1 MKARRHVHFDMN
13 QENQTTQQASD
24 NLVNRDK
31 LPSIISIAEEM
42 TEARPSTSRETL
54 VGEYEQDQRLPPL
67 TMTPSPRIITEIIN
81 DDPQQRRDD
90 TPQSSERVSPTGPS
104 WVERQVAKVR
114 QRKLWAFRQQQQQ
127 KLNHH
132 HHPPRAIL
140 KRSVSL
146 LVNVPDESDT
156 ETDSLNEE
164 EEEDQDDRS
173 EDSVTASQTR
183 QSLAWDVMMDKDEL
197 AEMSNKEQIKEE
209 TSVDSSYSGWPHF
222 PAKLAIC
229 IQQRQKS
236 LRERKAGRKDSQ
248 ETRNDGKLNHHHNS
262 NSNNNNSN
270 NNNNNNGN
278 SFERRKRFGKKLSI
292 AVVRQQRK
300 GRIPNRVL
308 SSIHQP
314 QAIQSTSDP
323 IQQHKNENENDPA
336 VLQNADDD
344 VGQCL
349 TNAISSLQVLDSS
362 SHPVRNADEFSETSS
377 TAVESNE
384 IHTTTPSPSVSPSD
398 DQISEVDMIQPV
410 EDASVSPS
418 ESSDAETIVA
428 DARYHLDEL
437 IPAADDDPMTSKEI
451 DDEDDYPQNAGS
463 TFCHPVSHVCQRH
476 PDESISDVTVDD
488 GPYSIDQS
496 ELNVMTIPQQQND
509 GIAIARLDVIPAEA
523 GISSVVEQTEYHI
536 SLPIQHRSAI
546 DNKDNVLRTRL
557 SAYCSGWPIGVIS
570 NQNGEAIPSH
580 PPHFM
585 STNVS
590 YLWDDNFEAPTSEE
604 TMMGTINHPEVDISS
619 EATAFAIPGTQ
630 KDSNHPPPLPVS
642 PEIIQTSL
650 IDKKTKEARNA
661 SRILFPT
668 VPMSI
673 ATEKERP
680 QLSGQTSKD
689 QHHKMEEDKNVSDSM
704 EEEMVDD
711 CQCLHR
717 AVLTCLLPDAAETLD
732 NLELIRRQLK
742 KARIRRHQGS
752 EQQRQQPMQV
762 RRDIL
767 SAIDPNVSSSN

>member
-1 MKARRHVHFDMN
+1 
-13 QENQTTQQASD
+13 
-24 NLVNRDK
+24 
-31 LPSIISIAEEM
+31 
-42 TEARPSTSRETL
+42 
-54 VGEYEQDQRLPPL
+54 
-67 TMTPSPRIITEIIN
+67 
-81 DDPQQRRDD
+81 
-90 TPQSSERVSPTGPS
+90 
-104 WVERQVAKVR
+104 VR
-114 QRKLWAFRQQQQQ
+114 QRKLWAFRQQQQE
-127 KLNHH
+127 KLNHHHH

-140 KRSVSL
+140 KPSVSL

-164 EEEDQDDRS
+164 EEEEDQQDDRS
-173 EDSVTASQTR
+173 ESHTR

-209 TSVDSSYSGWPHF
+209 TSVDSSYCGWPHF

-248 ETRNDGKLNHHHNS
+248 ETRNDGKLNH
-262 NSNNNNSN
+262 NNNNG
-270 NNNNNNGN
+270 NNNGN

-300 GRIPNRVL
+300 RRIPNRVL

-314 QAIQSTSDP
+314 QAIQSSSDP

-336 VLQNADDD
+336 ILQNADDD
-344 VGQCL
+344 VDQCL

-362 SHPVRNADEFSETSS
+362 SHPIRNADHVFSETSS

-398 DQISEVDMIQPV
+398 DQISEADTIQPM
-410 EDASVSPS
+410 EDASVSRS

-437 IPAADDDPMTSKEI
+437 IPAADDDPMTSKKEI
-451 DDEDDYPQNAGS
+451 DDEVDYPQNAGS
-463 TFCHPVSHVCQRH
+463 TFCHPVVCRRH

-488 GPYSIDQS
+488 GPYYIDQS
-496 ELNVMTIPQQQND
+496 ELTIPQQQND
-509 GIAIARLDVIPAEA
+509 GMTVSRLDAIPADA
-523 GISSVVEQTEYHI
+523 GISSVVEQTEYRI
-536 SLPIQHRSAI
+536 SLPIQHRSPI
-546 DNKDNVLRTRL
+546 NNQDNVLRTGH

-570 NQNGEAIPSH
+570 NQNGAAIPSH
-580 PPHFM
+580 PPHSM

-604 TMMGTINHPEVDISS
+604 TMMGTINHPEVDMSS

-630 KDSNHPPPLPVS
+630 KDSNHPPLPPPLPVS
-642 PEIIQTSL
+642 PVIIQTSL
-650 IDKKTKEARNA
+650 DKKTKEARNA

-680 QLSGQTSKD
+680 PSGQTSKD
-689 QHHKMEEDKNVSDSM
+689 QHHKMEQDKNVSDSM
-704 EEEMVDD
+704 EEEEMVDD

-752 EQQRQQPMQV
+752 EQQQRQQPMQV

-767 SAIDPNVSSSN
+767 LSTIDPNVSSSTN